1 MDDNN
6 ILYAVNDNKCVF
18 KLIGQIRYM
27 MSTCFNNAI
36 EMIFEEKETKTFIID
51 LTKTTYIDSTSL
63 GLVAKI
69 ALCCYNRKLKRPVIV
84 STNNEVTEVIKS
96 MGFEQAFVIM
106 STLEDDDENNFIPVT
121 CKTKTELNET
131 LLEAHQIL
139 MDMNENN
146 RDKFKNV
153 VDLLKKS
160 KK

>member
-1 MDDNN
+1 MDNN
-6 ILYAVNDNKCVF
+6 QILYAVNDDKCVF
-18 KLIGQIRYM
+18 KLVGKIRYM
-27 MSTCFNNAI
+27 MSTCFNKAI
-36 EMIFEEKETKTFIID
+36 EMIFSEHNIKTFIID

-69 ALCCYNRKLKRPVIV
+69 ALFCYNQKLKKPVLL

-96 MGFEQAFVIM
+96 MGFEQAFVII
-106 STLEDDDENNFIPVT
+106 SKIDKDNDDNFISVN
-121 CKTKTELNET
+121 CDVKSELNDT
-131 LLEAHQIL
+131 MLEAHQIL

-160 KK
+160 TK